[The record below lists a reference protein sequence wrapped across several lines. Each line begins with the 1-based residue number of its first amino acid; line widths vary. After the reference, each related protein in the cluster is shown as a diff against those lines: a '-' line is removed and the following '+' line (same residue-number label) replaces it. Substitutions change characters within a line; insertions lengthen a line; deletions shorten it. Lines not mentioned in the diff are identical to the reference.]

1 MRFYNIFNIL
11 LFTIHIVNVIS
22 FNFETNKNNL
32 FQNNIPKLQLL
43 NDLKKMS
50 LLSKLIYDYDYIH
63 PHNPKNKFLFNLTNT
78 NNLKN
83 ISVDFTK
90 KNNIYFNLMQHI
102 TFLDN
107 KDFIKDTEKYFYL
120 INKYF
125 PEVEIYGYFYNKQRL
140 HSLILLNHKDKE
152 IIVVFRGCQYLDEW
166 ISNLKLNEKHIN
178 FDIDKNTIH
187 NGIYEM
193 YTQDNIDNN
202 IIYILTKLFNYLP
215 NYRKIITGHSKGSIN
230 SILLSFELLVKL
242 ENKYNY
248 EIFCFGS
255 PPLFN
260 IELGKKLH
268 NNPNICIYN
277 VINELD
283 IITFIPIFGK
293 FQIGNEIFLDDDNIY
308 FRTHKSPYKIKNM
321 INISNFYNSIINHN
335 LNIYIKKIFENKFK
349 N

>member
-1 MRFYNIFNIL
+1 MRIYNIFNIL
-11 LFTIHIVNVIS
+11 VLAIPNFLIGW
-22 FNFETNKNNL
+22 NFEINKNNF
-32 FQNNIPKLQLL
+32 FQNTISKSQLS
-43 NDLKKMS
+43 NDLKRMS

-63 PHNPKNKFLFNLTNT
+63 PHNFKNKFLFNITN

-90 KNNIYFNLMQHI
+90 KNSIYFNLMQHI

-107 KDFIKDTEKYFYL
+107 KDFIKDTEKYFHL

-125 PEVEIYGYFYNKQRL
+125 PEIEIYGYFYNKQRL
-140 HSLILLNHKDKE
+140 HSLILINHKDKE
-152 IIVVFRGCQYLDEW
+152 IIVVFRGCQYIDEW
-166 ISNLKLNEKHIN
+166 ISNLKLNEKNIN

-193 YTQDNIDNN
+193 YTRDNIDNN
-202 IIYILTKLFNYLP
+202 IIYILTNLFNYLP
-215 NYRKIITGHSKGSIN
+215 NYRKIFTGHSKGSIN
-230 SILLSFELLVKL
+230 SILLSFELFVKL
-242 ENKYNY
+242 ENKFKY

-260 IELGKKLH
+260 TELGKKLH
-268 NNPNICIYN
+268 NNPYICIYN

-283 IITFIPIFGK
+283 IVTSIPIFGK
-293 FQIGNEIFLDDDNIY
+293 FHIGNEILLDDESIY
-308 FRTHKSPYKIKNM
+308 LKKHKSPYKVKNK
-321 INISNFYNSIINHN
+321 INIYNFYNSIINHN
-335 LNIYIKKIFENKFK
+335 LNIYIKKLFENKFK